1 MIASLLCAF
10 SIVESEIGFGCKY
23 NEKEKIMKNNLE
35 MIGNSILFHEIA
47 LPDIEA
53 ILGCLQAQSK
63 KYEKNTILQHSG
75 DYMDRFGLVQS
86 GSVFIQKMDFQGN
99 TVILTQVMPG
109 ELFGEAFVCGGLP
122 AEVDIITSDR
132 AQILWMD
139 YRNILS
145 PCENACPFHRTLMK
159 NLIQVLARKNVFLTG
174 RIEHLSK
181 RSLREKVLSYL
192 SEQAGKCGSDTF
204 EIPFN
209 RQEFADYLAAD
220 RSALSAVLCKLRD
233 EGKIVFYKNR
243 FTLNGWCGSSMT

>member
-1 MIASLLCAF
+1 
-10 SIVESEIGFGCKY
+10 
-23 NEKEKIMKNNLE
+23 MKNN
-35 MIGNSILFHEIA
+35 MDIIGNSFLFHGIA
-47 LPDIEA
+47 YTEVEA
-53 ILGCLQAQSK
+53 VLGCLQAQSK
-63 KYEKNTILQHSG
+63 QYEKNTILQHSG
-75 DYMDRFGLVQS
+75 DYMDCFGLVLK
-86 GSVFIQKMDFQGN
+86 GGILIQKMDFQGN
-99 TVILTQVMPG
+99 TVILAHVVPG

-122 AEVDIITSDR
+122 AEVDIITSEQ

-139 YRNILS
+139 YRKILS
-145 PCENACPFHRTLMK
+145 PCEKACPFHRTLMK

-192 SEQAGKCGSDTF
+192 SEQAGKCGSNTF

-233 EGKIVFYKNR
+233 EGKIIFYKNK
-243 FTLNGWCGSSMT
+243 FTLNS